1 MSAFRTGLFLL
12 LTTLCTS
19 IVGCGNDGPP
29 QTLVVHFHDNVYDLI
44 DHDGKVIATA
54 KDLDEF
60 EKLSA
65 TPAVKSQIRGNR
77 IVARFAGVSTP
88 NGMTSPDEVDL
99 LMGRIINIGVSKM
112 DFEYTNNPS
121 P

>member
-1 MSAFRTGLFLL
+1 MSAFRNGLFFL
-12 LTTLCTS
+12 LTTLCAS
-19 IVGCGNDGPP
+19 VVGCRNNGPP
-29 QTLVVHFHDNVYDLI
+29 PTLVVHYHDNVYDLI
-44 DHDGKVIATA
+44 ALDGKLIATA
-54 KDLDEF
+54 KDLDQF
-60 EKLSA
+60 EKLSV

-77 IVARFAGVSTP
+77 IVARFAGISTP
-88 NGMTSPDEVDL
+88 DGMTSPVEVDM